1 MAALAPPE
9 QSLTLQAAMTRATCG
24 GACAAQEA
32 ESRPTSQ
39 SAGILKNGG
48 IKMLKH
54 IVNLLKGQVTGRV
67 ESGFPERV
75 LNLCAE
81 YGIPFWDLRWESP
94 VSFTFTLARR
104 DWKRLRRLARRI
116 DCDLAAVSWRGVP
129 FFAGRM
135 RRRYALWIGG
145 LLCGLALFYGSFFIW
160 DFQVE
165 GNETV
170 SSQEILRA
178 LEKYGVAFGTYGYG
192 VNSYELRSY
201 LLLELPELSYIAVNV
216 RGCRAYVQVRER
228 VFAPEIV
235 SKRQP
240 GNTVA
245 AKDALVTAIQ
255 PWDGEKQV
263 LPGTLVRAGQ
273 LLISGVVQNDYAG
286 VRYLRGMG
294 RVYGRTWYELECR
307 VPLRV
312 QEKVPDGREQVRRSL
327 LVGKNRINLYF
338 GSSIIGDSCDK
349 ITTWDKW
356 RLPGN
361 VALPITLVTE
371 RLQPY
376 TLREVQRSQ
385 EEALRL
391 ADTILTARLHRA
403 LEEGEVLRR
412 ELTSRVEDGL
422 LVVTLSAECQEQIGR
437 FVDLPEE

>member
-1 MAALAPPE
+1 
-9 QSLTLQAAMTRATCG
+9 
-24 GACAAQEA
+24 
-32 ESRPTSQ
+32 
-39 SAGILKNGG
+39 
-48 IKMLKH
+48 MLKH
-54 IVNLLKGQVTGRV
+54 VVNLLKGQVTGRV

-81 YGIPFWDLRWESP
+81 YGIPFWDLKWESP
-94 VSFTFTLARR
+94 VSFTFTLTRR

-116 DCDLAAVSWRGVP
+116 DCDLAAVSWKGAP
-129 FFAGRM
+129 FFVGRM
-135 RRRYALWIGG
+135 RRRYALWTGG
-145 LLCGLALFYGSFFIW
+145 LLCALALFYGSFFIW

-170 SSQEILRA
+170 SDQEILRA

-201 LLLELPELSYIAVNV
+201 LLLEIPELSYIAVNV

-255 PWDGEKQV
+255 PWDGEKQA
-263 LPGTLVRAGQ
+263 LPGTLVREGQ

-307 VPLRV
+307 VPLKA
-312 QEKVPDGREQVRRSL
+312 QKKAYTGDGRVRRAL

-338 GSSIIGDSCDK
+338 GSSITGGSCDK
-349 ITTWDKW
+349 ITTWNKW

-361 VALPITLVTE
+361 VALPLTLVTE
-371 RLQPY
+371 RLRSY
-376 TLREVQRSQ
+376 TLEEAARTQ

-391 ADTILTARLHRA
+391 ADTVLTARLHGY

-412 ELTSRVEDGL
+412 ELTARAEGDV

-437 FVDLPEE
+437 FVETPEE